1 MNELIIVK
9 QLPVIEEHLLALK
22 AEIEEKTARAMK
34 LVCTEDTVK
43 EIKGVRSD
51 LNKEFTELETQ
62 RKFVKEQVMKPYE
75 AFESIYK
82 DCVSNI
88 YKKADIDLKSK
99 IDEVEEGL
107 KKEKSEKVVEY
118 FNEYLQSKGIDFV
131 TFESA
136 GIKVGMSDSLKSLKD
151 QAKKFIDKICEDI
164 ELIKTQ
170 QYADEIMVE
179 YEKSLNV
186 SQAVTTVTSRKK
198 ALEARKEQEAARVEA
213 QQKVEEQVKEID
225 KIVELSAPVA
235 KPIEEKQYKAIFEV
249 TGTLGQL
256 KSLKAYMENDGIK
269 YVAK

>member
-22 AEIEEKTARAMK
+22 AEIEEKTARAMN

-88 YKKADIDLKSK
+88 YKKADTDLKSK

-118 FNEYLQSKGIDFV
+118 FNEYLQSKEIDFV

-164 ELIKTQ
+164 
-170 QYADEIMVE
+170 
-179 YEKSLNV
+179 
-186 SQAVTTVTSRKK
+186 
-198 ALEARKEQEAARVEA
+198 
-213 QQKVEEQVKEID
+213 
-225 KIVELSAPVA
+225 
-235 KPIEEKQYKAIFEV
+235 
-249 TGTLGQL
+249 
-256 KSLKAYMENDGIK
+256 
-269 YVAK
+269 